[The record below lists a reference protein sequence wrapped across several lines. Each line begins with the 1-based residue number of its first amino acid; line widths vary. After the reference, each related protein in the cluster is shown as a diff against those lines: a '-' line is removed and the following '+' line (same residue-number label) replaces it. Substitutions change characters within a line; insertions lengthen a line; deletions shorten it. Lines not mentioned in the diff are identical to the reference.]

1 MAHDRP
7 PQPPSQGQSRVW
19 VGTGVGQ
26 PHDWVM
32 VEMCRQAGTMQLEH
46 RTPVVVAV
54 GQPVWMGGVTVT
66 EAVGGVTVVSWTLLL
81 PPSPRVF
88 WAVARAA
95 VLLCREGGEREYEL
109 VLLWGLYRA
118 CAIQEVEF
126 LRRRSETINV
136 GMN

>member
-32 VEMCRQAGTMQLEH
+32 VEMCRQAGTMQVEH

-95 VLLCREGGEREYEL
+95 VLAKTTRCVDMSMLAR
-109 VLLWGLYRA
+109 
-118 CAIQEVEF
+118 
-126 LRRRSETINV
+126 LRRRVRVVDRMCIY
-136 GMN
+136 M